1 MKRLMVALLL
11 AASLSVVA
19 PAAAAPDLTA
29 LQAKAQAGD
38 AEAQFQ
44 LGEAYRAGKGVAA
57 DPETAIMW
65 YRRAT
70 AQGHI
75 RASEELGFAL
85 FAHGDRREAM
95 PYIEKAAA
103 RGEARAFYLLGT
115 AHFNG
120 DYATRDWPL
129 AYAQTERAAA
139 AGLAAA
145 QKNMELMDHYLL
157 PSDKAKADQILATL
171 PSVRAIPADA
181 APAPVAK
188 APPPPVQTAAAAPKP
203 AKAGKA
209 AKPTPPPKPMP
220 APTPVESADAG
231 NKPVATDKPAKAG
244 KGSKTAKAAPVS
256 IESADGGDTA
266 AAPDKPPRTTAKAGG
281 DWKVQLGAFGSEDRA
296 RDRWKT
302 LKAKV
307 GDLGSYQLHI
317 VAAGSVQRLQASGVA
332 DKADAQALCKMV
344 VAAGGDCLVI
354 AP

>member
-1 MKRLMVALLL
+1 MKRWMVALLL
-11 AASLSVVA
+11 AAA
-19 PAAAAPDLTA
+19 GAGMAMPAGAAPDLNA

-44 LGEAYRAGKGVAA
+44 MGEAYRAGKGVTA
-57 DPETAIMW
+57 DIETAIMW

-70 AQGHI
+70 ASGHI

-139 AGLAAA
+139 AGLTAA
-145 QKNMELMDHYLL
+145 QKNLELMDHYLL
-157 PSDKAKADQILATL
+157 PADKAKADQILATL
-171 PSVRAIPADA
+171 PAVRTTPPDGVVASPVRSAPAQTA
-181 APAPVAK
+181 GAASKPVKAPKPGKPAPAPAAGADGVA
-188 APPPPVQTAAAAPKP
+188 A
-203 AKAGKA
+203 
-209 AKPTPPPKPMP
+209 
-220 APTPVESADAG
+220 S
-231 NKPVATDKPAKAG
+231 
-244 KGSKTAKAAPVS
+244 AKAA
-256 IESADGGDTA
+256 SAGSDAAVPKTA
-266 AAPDKPPRTTAKAGG
+266 VKAGG
-281 DWKVQLGAFGSEDRA
+281 TWKVQLGAFGSEDRA
-296 RDRWKT
+296 HDRWKT
-302 LKAKV
+302 LRGKV
-307 GDLGSYQLHI
+307 SDLGAYQQHV
-317 VAAGSVQRLQASGVA
+317 VAAGAIQRLQATNIASRA
-332 DKADAQALCKMV
+332 EAQALCKKV

>member
-11 AASLSVVA
+11 SVASPAISASFGAAS
-19 PAAAAPDLTA
+19 DLTA

-38 AEAQFQ
+38 TESQFQ
-44 LGEAYRAGKGVAA
+44 MGEAYRAGKGVGV

-65 YRRAT
+65 YRRAA

-145 QKNMELMDHYLL
+145 QKNLELMDHYLL
-157 PSDKAKADQILATL
+157 PADKAKADQILATL
-171 PSVRAIPADA
+171 PTVRMAPSEGMTVPARRSATIEATSV
-181 APAPVAK
+181 
-188 APPPPVQTAAAAPKP
+188 
-203 AKAGKA
+203 A
-209 AKPTPPPKPMP
+209 AKQAKPK
-220 APTPVESADAG
+220 AQAADKDMAG
-231 NKPVATDKPAKAG
+231 TTKR
-244 KGSKTAKAAPVS
+244 S
-256 IESADGGDTA
+256 I
-266 AAPDKPPRTTAKAGG
+266 RTGG

-302 LKAKV
+302 LRIKV
-307 GDLGSYQLHI
+307 AALGSYQQHV
-317 VAAGSVQRLQASGVA
+317 VAAGPFQRLQATNIAS
-332 DKADAQALCKMV
+332 KADAQALCRAV
-344 VAAGGDCLVI
+344 VAVGGDCLVI

>member
-1 MKRLMVALLL
+1 MKRLLVALLL
-11 AASLSVVA
+11 AAAGSAMVA
-19 PAAAAPDLTA
+19 PARAASDINL
-29 LQAKAQAGD
+29 LQARAQAGD

-44 LGEAYRAGKGVAA
+44 MGEAYRAGKGVAA
-57 DPETAIMW
+57 DQETAIMW
-65 YRRAT
+65 YRRAA

-139 AGLAAA
+139 AGLPAA
-145 QKNMELMDHYLL
+145 QKNLEVMDHYLL
-157 PSDKAKADQILATL
+157 PADKAKADQILATL
-171 PSVRAIPADA
+171 PVVRATPPDGTS
-181 APAPVAK
+181 APARMTPILA
-188 APPPPVQTAAAAPKP
+188 QTASAALKP
-203 AKAGKA
+203 AKPI
-209 AKPTPPPKPMP
+209 KPRANP
-220 APTPVESADAG
+220 APAEA
-231 NKPVATDKPAKAG
+231 
-244 KGSKTAKAAPVS
+244 
-256 IESADGGDTA
+256 ADGAGRASKAVDGNDTPA
-266 AAPDKPPRTTAKAGG
+266 TGKAGG
-281 DWKVQLGAFGSEDRA
+281 NWKVQLGAFGSEDRA

-307 GDLGSYQLHI
+307 ADLGAYQQHI
-317 VAAGSVQRLQASGVA
+317 VSAGTVQRLQATGIA
-332 DKADAQALCKMV
+332 DRADAQALCKKV
-344 VAAGGDCLVI
+344 TGAGGDCLVI

>member
-11 AASLSVVA
+11 AASLGAVT
-19 PAAAAPDLTA
+19 PAGAAPDLTA

-44 LGEAYRAGKGVAA
+44 LGEAYRSGRGVPA
-57 DPETAIMW
+57 DPEAAIMW

-103 RGEARAFYLLGT
+103 RGEPRAFYLLGT

-139 AGLAAA
+139 AGLSAA
-145 QKNMELMDHYLL
+145 QKNLELMDHYLL

-171 PSVRAIPADA
+171 PSIRMT
-181 APAPVAK
+181 PVDGAGASATK
-188 APPPPVQTAAAAPKP
+188 APPAPIQAATATTKP
-203 AKAGKA
+203 GKA
-209 AKPTPPPKPMP
+209 AKAAKSAPSPK
-220 APTPVESADAG
+220 AAPVESADAG
-231 NKPVATDKPAKAG
+231 DKAGPAEKPAKAG
-244 KGSKTAKAAPVS
+244 G
-256 IESADGGDTA
+256 E
-266 AAPDKPPRTTAKAGG
+266 
-281 DWKVQLGAFGSEDRA
+281 WKVQLGAFGSEDRA
-296 RDRWKT
+296 RDRWKS

-307 GDLGSYQLHI
+307 ADLGSYQLHI
-317 VAAGSVQRLQASGVA
+317 ATAGTIQRLQAANIGS
-332 DKADAQALCKMV
+332 KADAQALCKKV

>member
-1 MKRLMVALLL
+1 MTRLRVALLL
-11 AASLSVVA
+11 AAAGAAMAA
-19 PAAAAPDLTA
+19 PARAASDIAP
-29 LQAKAQAGD
+29 LQVKAQAGD

-44 LGEAYRAGKGVAA
+44 MGEAYRVGKGVSA
-57 DPETAIMW
+57 DQDAAIMW

-85 FAHGDRREAM
+85 FAHGDRHEAM

-139 AGLAAA
+139 AGLPAA
-145 QKNMELMDHYLL
+145 QKNLEVMDHYLL
-157 PSDKAKADQILATL
+157 PADKAKAEQLLATL
-171 PSVRAIPADA
+171 PVVRSALPDRPIAPPARPSAPVQAASVAPKPGKSGKATKAIPAPAEAADA
-181 APAPVAK
+181 GD
-188 APPPPVQTAAAAPKP
+188 KP
-203 AKAGKA
+203 SK
-209 AKPTPPPKPMP
+209 
-220 APTPVESADAG
+220 SADA
-231 NKPVATDKPAKAG
+231 NDKPAGA
-244 KGSKTAKAAPVS
+244 KGS
-256 IESADGGDTA
+256 GN
-266 AAPDKPPRTTAKAGG
+266 
-281 DWKVQLGAFGSEDRA
+281 WKVQLGAFGSENRA

-307 GDLGSYQLHI
+307 AGLGTYQQHVLS
-317 VAAGSVQRLQASGVA
+317 AGNVQRLQAAGIAS
-332 DKADAQALCKMV
+332 KADAQALCKKV

>member
-11 AASLSVVA
+11 AAAGVA
-19 PAAAAPDLTA
+19 MTAPVTGAPSDITA

-44 LGEAYRAGKGVAA
+44 MGEAYRAGKGVTA
-57 DPETAIMW
+57 DPEDAIMW

-70 AQGHI
+70 ASGHI

-171 PSVRAIPADA
+171 PVVRA
-181 APAPVAK
+181 
-188 APPPPVQTAAAAPKP
+188 APPEGVAPSAKPSAPVQTASATAKPVKAPKP
-203 AKAGKA
+203 AKAVPA
-209 AKPTPPPKPMP
+209 AMKP
-220 APTPVESADAG
+220 APVESADAG
-231 NKPVATDKPAKAG
+231 DKPSAPVADKPAKPSA
-244 KGSKTAKAAPVS
+244 KT
-256 IESADGGDTA
+256 
-266 AAPDKPPRTTAKAGG
+266 GG

-296 RDRWKT
+296 RDRWKS

-307 GDLGSYQLHI
+307 GDLGSYQQR
-317 VAAGSVQRLQASGVA
+317 VVSAGSIQRLQATGLA
-332 DKADAQALCKMV
+332 GKADAQALCKKV

>member
-11 AASLSVVA
+11 TAAGAGMAVSA
-19 PAAAAPDLTA
+19 GAAPDLNA
-29 LQAKAQAGD
+29 LQARAQAGD

-44 LGEAYRAGKGVAA
+44 MGEAYRAGRGVTA
-57 DPETAIMW
+57 DIETAIMW
-65 YRRAT
+65 YRRA
-70 AQGHI
+70 AALGHI

-139 AGLAAA
+139 AGLPAA
-145 QKNMELMDHYLL
+145 QKNLELMDHYLL
-157 PSDKAKADQILATL
+157 PADKAKADQILATL
-171 PSVRAIPADA
+171 PTVRTAPPEGVVSPPARGAAPVQTASAATRPVKTAKPA
-181 APAPVAK
+181 APAP
-188 APPPPVQTAAAAPKP
+188 AADAASTEKP
-203 AKAGKA
+203 AKT
-209 AKPTPPPKPMP
+209 KP
-220 APTPVESADAG
+220 ASADDGA
-231 NKPVATDKPAKAG
+231 VARK
-244 KGSKTAKAAPVS
+244 S
-256 IESADGGDTA
+256 
-266 AAPDKPPRTTAKAGG
+266 AKAGG

-296 RDRWKT
+296 HDRWKT
-302 LKAKV
+302 LRGKV
-307 GDLGSYQLHI
+307 ADLGAYQQHV
-317 VAAGSVQRLQASGVA
+317 VAAGSIQRLQATNIA
-332 DKADAQALCKMV
+332 NKADAQALCKKV

>member
-11 AASLSVVA
+11 AAA
-19 PAAAAPDLTA
+19 GAGMAMPAGAAPELNA

-44 LGEAYRAGKGVAA
+44 MGEAYRAGKGVTA
-57 DPETAIMW
+57 DIETAIMW

-70 AQGHI
+70 ASGHI

-139 AGLAAA
+139 AGLTAA
-145 QKNMELMDHYLL
+145 QKNLELMDHYLL
-157 PSDKAKADQILATL
+157 PADKAKADQILATL
-171 PSVRAIPADA
+171 PTVRT
-181 APAPVAK
+181 
-188 APPPPVQTAAAAPKP
+188 APPDGVIASPARSAPVQTASIAAKP
-203 AKAGKA
+203 AKA
-209 AKPTPPPKPMP
+209 PKPGKTAP
-220 APTPVESADAG
+220 APAAGADGVSA
-231 NKPVATDKPAKAG
+231 PAKTA
-244 KGSKTAKAAPVS
+244 SASNDVPKTAV
-256 IESADGGDTA
+256 
-266 AAPDKPPRTTAKAGG
+266 KAGG
-281 DWKVQLGAFGSEDRA
+281 MWKVQLGAFGSEDRA
-296 RDRWKT
+296 HDRWKT
-302 LKAKV
+302 LRGKV
-307 GDLGSYQLHI
+307 SDLGAYQQHV
-317 VAAGSVQRLQASGVA
+317 VAAGSIQRLQATNIAS
-332 DKADAQALCKMV
+332 KADAQALCKKV

>member
-11 AASLSVVA
+11 AASLSVAV
-19 PAAAAPDLTA
+19 PAGAAPDLTA

-44 LGEAYRAGKGVAA
+44 LGEAYRAGKGVPA
-57 DPETAIMW
+57 DAEAAIMW

-70 AQGHI
+70 ALGHI

-139 AGLAAA
+139 AGLSAA
-145 QKNMELMDHYLL
+145 QKNLELMDHYLL

-171 PSVRAIPADA
+171 PSVRATPADG
-181 APAPVAK
+181 APAPSPK
-188 APPPPVQTAAAAPKP
+188 APPAPVQTAAVTPKP
-203 AKAGKA
+203 SKSAKSSKSA
-209 AKPTPPPKPMP
+209 PPKVVP
-220 APTPVESADAG
+220 APVETADAG
-231 NKPVATDKPAKAG
+231 EKTASAAKSTKSAKTAKSAPGETADAADKPAK
-244 KGSKTAKAAPVS
+244 S
-256 IESADGGDTA
+256 SAT
-266 AAPDKPPRTTAKAGG
+266 AGG

-307 GDLGSYQLHI
+307 TDLGSYQQHL
-317 VAAGSVQRLQASGVA
+317 VTAGSIQRLQAANISS
-332 DKADAQALCKMV
+332 KADAQALCKKV

>member
-1 MKRLMVALLL
+1 M
-11 AASLSVVA
+11 
-19 PAAAAPDLTA
+19 
-29 LQAKAQAGD
+29 
-38 AEAQFQ
+38 
-44 LGEAYRAGKGVAA
+44 
-57 DPETAIMW
+57 
-65 YRRAT
+65 
-70 AQGHI
+70 GHI

-139 AGLAAA
+139 AGLSAA
-145 QKNMELMDHYLL
+145 QKNLELMDHYLL

-171 PSVRAIPADA
+171 PSVRATPADGTP
-181 APAPVAK
+181 APAAK
-188 APPPPVQTAAAAPKP
+188 APPAPVQTVAVTPKP
-203 AKAGKA
+203 SKSAKGSKSAPPLKVTPAPVETAGAGDKTASA
-209 AKPTPPPKPMP
+209 AKSTKSAKTAKS
-220 APTPVESADAG
+220 APGETADA
-231 NKPVATDKPAKAG
+231 ADKPAK
-244 KGSKTAKAAPVS
+244 S
-256 IESADGGDTA
+256 SAT
-266 AAPDKPPRTTAKAGG
+266 AGG

-307 GDLGSYQLHI
+307 TDLGSYQQHL
-317 VAAGSVQRLQASGVA
+317 VTAGSIQRLQAANISS
-332 DKADAQALCKMV
+332 KADAQALCKKV